1 MSYSTFNSDNSNIE
15 TSSLQPQ
22 IQQTQIPSQSQEQPH
37 QILQHNNTTNHKQ
50 VTLHEKIH
58 AFLISKTGTIIAY
71 AFGIAIGFAIKDLV
85 SSIVVNLLKPLFALF
100 FTMTHLENYYDFNSI
115 ISPENNALNLSSFV
129 TSLITFIL
137 VIIVVYFISLNY

>member
-1 MSYSTFNSDNSNIE
+1 MSYSTFNSDSSNLE
-15 TSSLQPQ
+15 TSGLQQPQ
-22 IQQTQIPSQSQEQPH
+22 IQQTQIPTQSQ
-37 QILQHNNTTNHKQ
+37 QILQQNNNTSNHKQ
-50 VTLHEKIH
+50 LTLHEKIH
-58 AFLISKTGTIIAY
+58 VFLISKTGTIIAY

-137 VIIVVYFISLNY
+137 VIIVVYFISLNYQ